1 LVGATHASP
10 VPLAMLFPDD
20 GEGKMQRCRQALLL
34 AIALAVFPMRS
45 LAVDAAD
52 RGLQSPPHV
61 PVVINELLASNNSL
75 ADPQGEFDD
84 WIELYNL
91 GNTPVDLGGSYL
103 TDDSSAPMKWQIP
116 VGKVAQTTIPPHG
129 YLLIWADK
137 DTADPG
143 LHAAFAL
150 DAGGEELVLLQADG
164 ATVIDS
170 ISFGEQRAGVSYGR
184 FPDGADTWSL
194 LEPPTP
200 KVRNVRTF
208 AGYLDTPQM
217 NPGHGFYNS
226 PVAVTITC
234 TVPGV
239 TIYYTKDGSEP
250 YLTATN
256 RPSTGAA
263 AYSGPVSIGKTT
275 CLRATAIRAGWKPS
289 PICTQTYIFIA
300 DVIKQ
305 CADGRSPGGGWPS
318 GPVNGQVFDYAMDPD
333 IVNHPQYRDLVDDAL
348 LSIPSISLVTNLA
361 NLVDP
366 ARGIYVHAA
375 SEGRN
380 WERPVSVELI
390 YPDGRA
396 GFQID
401 AGIRIRGGFSRAGN
415 NPKHSFRLFFRSDY
429 GPPALEYPLFDA
441 EGADEFENIDLRTAQ
456 NYAWSLSSS
465 NPGEKNTFVRE
476 EFCRDLQ
483 RETGQ
488 PYTRTRYYHLYI
500 NGLYWGLYESQER
513 SEASY
518 AATYFGGEPDDYDV
532 VKADNYRTSYT
543 DGSIDDWNLLWSL
556 CQQGFDTDPEY
567 YAVQGKRPD
576 GTNDPSL
583 PVRVDVVNLIDYM
596 LGIFYTGNDD
606 APVTLGGTQANNF
619 FALRNRRLETRQ
631 GWQFFAYDNEHS
643 LGALR
648 GVNDD
653 RTGPVS
659 AGQSR
664 EHFNPQ
670 WLHQR
675 LMVHPEYR
683 MLFAD
688 RAHQH
693 MFNGG
698 VMTPEKAVAL
708 CLARANQIDLA
719 IIAESARWGD
729 QRPARVN
736 NPYTKAD
743 WWKEVDDY
751 LIKTFF
757 PARTGIVLNQLRNR
771 GLYPQATAPVFTVNG
786 AYRHGGHL
794 AATDILSMTGGGTVY
809 YTLDGTDPRLPEKA
823 GPAAST
829 QTLVPATA
837 AKRVLVPTRDIGDAW
852 KSGGAF
858 DDSAWTSVTSGPG
871 GIGYERGSGYQQYLS
886 IDLGTQ
892 MYNKQATCYVRIP
905 FTVSSTAYSNLLLK
919 MRYDD
924 GFIAYLNGTEV
935 ARRNFTGTPRWNSV
949 GDKDNPDAAAV
960 MQETIDI
967 STSVRAL
974 RSGVNLLAIHGLNG
988 TIDSSDMLI
997 SVELSA
1003 AQGAPG
1009 SATPAGVAAS
1019 ALRYA
1024 GPIVLSQSA
1033 VIKARALSG
1042 TTWSALNEAVFAV
1055 GPVAQSLR
1063 ISEIMYH
1070 PADTGNPDHPD
1081 TEYIELTNIG
1091 GEIVNLNLVRLADGV
1106 DFTFPDIAIGPM
1118 EYLLVVKDRRAF
1130 ETWYGPGLPIAGQY
1144 SGSLS
1149 NAGERIA
1156 LHDALGTTIQAF
1168 AYEDGWYA
1176 STDGQGYSLTAN
1188 DPAGTDPNGWS
1199 QKAAW
1204 RPSTSRG
1211 GSPGRAD
1218 RQLTG
1223 PLNASFRVGD
1233 PDQPLGIPCCAAEV
1247 VRGHPQHPD
1256 LLADEH
1262 SSYPTGPA
1270 VNRSPSKLI

>member
-1 LVGATHASP
+1 
-10 VPLAMLFPDD
+10 M
-20 GEGKMQRCRQALLL
+20 KRRRQALLPVV
-34 AIALAVFPMRS
+34 ALTFFAMRP
-45 LAVDAAD
+45 LPANAADAA
-52 RGLQSPPHV
+52 

-91 GNTPVDLGGSYL
+91 GNAAVDAGGMYL
-103 TDDSSAPMKWQIP
+103 TDDPSAPTKWRIP
-116 VGKVAQTTIPPHG
+116 LGQAAQTTIPPHG
-129 YLLIWADK
+129 YLLIWADR

-143 LHAAFAL
+143 LHASFAL

-164 ATVIDS
+164 VTVIDS

-184 FPDGADTWSL
+184 FPDGTDTWSL
-194 LEPPTP
+194 MEPPTP
-200 KVRNVRTF
+200 KARNVRAF
-208 AGYLDTPQM
+208 QGYLEAPQM
-217 NPGHGFYNS
+217 SPGHGFYSS
-226 PVAVTITC
+226 PVAATITC
-234 TVPGV
+234 PVPGA

-250 YLTATN
+250 YLTVTN
-256 RPSTGAA
+256 RPNTGAA
-263 AYSGPVSIGKTT
+263 MYTGPVPISKTT

-289 PICTQTYIFIA
+289 PISTQTYIFVA

-305 CADGRSPGGGWPS
+305 CADGRPPGGGWPS
-318 GPVNGQVFDYAMDPD
+318 GSVNGQVFDYAMDPD
-333 IVNHPQYRDLVDDAL
+333 IVNHPQYRDLMDNAL
-348 LSIPSISLVTNLA
+348 LAIPSISLVTSLA

-366 ARGIYVHAA
+366 ARGIYVHAG
-375 SEGRN
+375 SEGRD

-390 YPDGRA
+390 HPDGRE

-401 AGIRIRGGFSRAGN
+401 AGIRIRGGFSRSGN

-429 GPPALEYPLFDA
+429 GPPVLRYPLFDA

-483 RETGQ
+483 RETSQ

-518 AATYFGGEPDDYDV
+518 AATYFGGEPEDYDV

-543 DGSIDDWNLLWSL
+543 DGTIDDWNLLWGL
-556 CQQGFDTDPEY
+556 CQEGFDTDAKY

-576 GTNDPSL
+576 GTDDPSL

-606 APVTLGGTQANNF
+606 APVTLGGTSANNF
-619 FALRNRRLETRQ
+619 FAIRSRRLEARQ

-670 WLHQR
+670 WLHQK
-675 LMVHPEYR
+675 LMAHPEYR
-683 MLFAD
+683 LLFAD

-693 MFNGG
+693 LFNGG
-698 VMTPEKAVAL
+698 AMTPETAIAL

-729 QRPARVN
+729 QRPDRMN

-743 WWKEVDDY
+743 WWKEVDGY
-751 LIKTFF
+751 LVRTFF
-757 PARTGIVLNQLRNR
+757 PIRTGIVLNQLRSR
-771 GLYPQATAPVFTVNG
+771 GLYPQVAAPVFQING
-786 AYRHGGHL
+786 RYQHGGHL
-794 AATDILSMTGGGTVY
+794 AATDILSMAGGGTIY

-829 QTLVPATA
+829 QTLVAENAP
-837 AKRVLVPTRDIGDAW
+837 KRVLVPTRDIGATW
-852 KSGGAF
+852 KSDSAF
-858 DDSAWTSVTSGPG
+858 DDSAWTLVASGPG

-892 MYNKQATCYVRIP
+892 MYNQQATCYIRIP
-905 FTVSSTAYSNLLLK
+905 FTVANTAFSSLLLK
-919 MRYDD
+919 IRYDD

-967 STSVRAL
+967 SASVRAL
-974 RSGVNLLAIHGLNG
+974 KSGPNLLAIHGLNG
-988 TIDSSDMLI
+988 TLDSSDLLI

-1003 AQGAPG
+1003 AKGTPG
-1009 SATPAGVAAS
+1009 SAAPAVP
-1019 ALRYA
+1019 YA
-1024 GPIVLSQSA
+1024 GPIVLSRSA
-1033 VIKARALSG
+1033 VVKARALSG

-1070 PADTGNPDHPD
+1070 PQDTGNPDDPN

-1091 GEIVNLNLVRLADGV
+1091 SEIVHVNLVRFCDGV
-1106 DFTFPDIAIGPM
+1106 DFAFPDTALGPM
-1118 EYLLVVKDRRAF
+1118 EYLLVVKDRQAF
-1130 ETWYGPGLPIAGQY
+1130 EARYGPGLPIAGQY

-1149 NAGERIA
+1149 NGGERIE
-1156 LHDALGTTIQAF
+1156 LQDALGTTIQDF
-1168 AYEDGWYA
+1168 VYEDGWYA
-1176 STDGQGYSLTAN
+1176 TTDGQGYSLTAN
-1188 DPAGTDPNGWS
+1188 DPWGTDPNGWS

-1204 RPSTSRG
+1204 RPSTSPG

-1218 RQLTG
+1218 
-1223 PLNASFRVGD
+1223 
-1233 PDQPLGIPCCAAEV
+1233 
-1247 VRGHPQHPD
+1247 
-1256 LLADEH
+1256 
-1262 SSYPTGPA
+1262 
-1270 VNRSPSKLI
+1270 